1 MKRFAGVVL
10 LLALVLCPA
19 RAAVITLQHLEPTQ
33 FQTNLPIVKYLAVWT
48 NELGQ
53 IHPAQVNDGVTV
65 TNFTHY
71 GALVLPDKV
80 TLLTVGTNVLNMATN
95 SAWLLYSPTNDA
107 AQVVLSLTAGA
118 FQGQLAFIQSQNSD
132 GAFTLP
138 DLSEQDDVPGAFVD
152 ISGDWIAT
160 TNRGIL
166 LRYAAPDW
174 VEASR
179 ADPSSTN
186 GPFPSGTGATI
197 NPTDNFVPVR
207 TSATTFGD
215 SPWYMIRTNSLGF
228 VSTNFFITVNP
239 TNVNLSI
246 GTDAMPNNTDSFGH
260 NVVIGPL
267 SGGSKTTGY
276 RNVFLGF
283 NTGNANDG
291 NANTFIGYGTGA
303 NSSTF
308 NNGTAVGDS
317 ALANA
322 TAAGDAFGLS
332 VLNQNTGNG
341 NAGFGSSSL
350 FQNTSGAFNSAF
362 GFFTGNSN
370 RLGSH
375 SVYFGANAGQAVTNG
390 YNTFLG
396 SQTGTLADGSIVTFS
411 NVVVIGFNV
420 QPVANNT
427 TVIGN
432 TNTVSAHIIASGYT
446 GTGTNFLSD
455 DGTYKAASGSVL
467 WSESGGTISPDPAA
481 NVSTGTGTLSI
492 GSLTNTFKANGTSLL
507 YTNGTT
513 SSSAY
518 LQTQTAVA
526 ANSIASFGTSSAAN
540 AAIVS
545 DTGRTITLSP
555 NNASVTYTFG
565 SGNVTPSGNGTLDLG
580 GQANQWQDL
589 FLARNLAWN
598 GITNSLFDTWGTGS
612 PEGVTTARPGSIFR
626 DALNGDIYKKGT
638 GTGNTGWEELVGTFT
653 ATATLNFG
661 SILAAA
667 SEDLTITVTGAA
679 VGDSVTLGLPAAPDA
694 TTTFN
699 GFVSAA
705 NTITVRCFNV
715 GTIAVDPASATYR
728 ATVNHY

>member
-186 GPFPSGTGATI
+186 GPFGSGISGMVDGFY
-197 NPTDNFVPVR
+197 P
-207 TSATTFGD
+207 FG
-215 SPWYMIRTNSLGF
+215 TNSTDLVPGLLF
-228 VSTNFFITVNP
+228 SGNPQTVE
-239 TNVNLSI
+239 L
-246 GTDAMPNNTDSFGH
+246 
-260 NVVIGPL
+260 
-267 SGGSKTTGY
+267 
-276 RNVFLGF
+276 R
-283 NTGNANDG
+283 
-291 NANTFIGYGTGA
+291 
-303 NSSTF
+303 
-308 NNGTAVGDS
+308 S
-317 ALANA
+317 A
-322 TAAGDAFGLS
+322 
-332 VLNQNTGNG
+332 
-341 NAGFGSSSL
+341 
-350 FQNTSGAFNSAF
+350 
-362 GFFTGNSN
+362 
-370 RLGSH
+370 
-375 SVYFGANAGQAVTNG
+375 
-390 YNTFLG
+390 
-396 SQTGTLADGSIVTFS
+396 
-411 NVVVIGFNV
+411 
-420 QPVANNT
+420 ANNT
-427 TVIGN
+427 SFITLNPLNTNVSTGTFEVRQRDSSGEQSAMWLNGGKSGGWDLGTPGTRDGFFSVNVLNNNSMAQRFNIDGSSGLVSFLAADGLSTIATIGN
-432 TNTVSAHIIASGYT
+432 ASGYT
-446 GTGTNFLSD
+446 GTGTNLLSD
-455 DGTYKAASGSVL
+455 DGTYKAASGSAL
-467 WSESGGTISPDPAA
+467 WSESGGTISPSPAA

-492 GSLTNTFKANGTSLL
+492 GSLTNTF
-507 YTNGTT
+507 
-513 SSSAY
+513 
-518 LQTQTAVA
+518 
-526 ANSIASFGTSSAAN
+526 IASGANVTYSNANVLGAFLQIATPGSSKLAGFGNNGSGDAMVRAGTGQAIFLQPNLGSVSYAATTLAFQPN
-540 AAIVS
+540 AA
-545 DTGRTITLSP
+545 G
-555 NNASVTYTFG
+555 
-565 SGNVTPSGNGTLDLG
+565 LDLG
-580 GQANQWQDL
+580 TSASASQWRDV
-589 FLARNLAWN
+589 FLTRNLVWN
-598 GITNSLFDTWGTGS
+598 GTTNSLFDTWGAGT
-612 PEGVTTARPGSIFR
+612 PQGVTTAGPGSVFR
-626 DALNGDIYKKGT
+626 DTLNGDLYKKST
-638 GTGNTGWEELVGTFT
+638 GTGNTGWEELAGTFS